1 MNSAATVDNWIA
13 QWKQQGLSRAEL
25 AVKIAEACM
34 GWPYVWGSLGEID
47 TPEKRSYYMNR
58 SAIGP
63 KDAELIRKRCQVLNG
78 SHALCSGC
86 KYYPG
91 GAKTR
96 MFDCRGFTRWIL
108 QQCGITIQGA
118 GATSQ
123 YNTAAN
129 WSERGLIK
137 DLPPGAVAC
146 VFKQVNGKTMEHTGL
161 HIGGGQIIHCSV
173 EVKRSTTDDRSWGWT
188 HYAIPRGLEGGDV
201 PVWRSTIRKGSR
213 GDDVTYLQER
223 LNDLRYSVGTV
234 DGIFGEK
241 TRKAVME
248 FQRANGLG
256 VDGVVGPM
264 TWEAIS
270 NADGEGE
277 APTVLYTVTIKGLT
291 KDKANEITSQYGG
304 EIAEE

>member
-161 HIGGGQIIHCSV
+161 HIGGGNIIHCSI
-173 EVKRSTTDDRSWGWT
+173 EVKRSTVDDRSWGWT
-188 HYAIPRGLEGGDV
+188 HYAIPKGINGEVEPVIDKPTLRRGSKGEYVTLLQTMLIQRGYDV
-201 PVWRSTIRKGSR
+201 GRWGADGSF
-213 GDDVTYLQER
+213 GTGTESAVKLFQEDHG
-223 LNDLRYSVGTV
+223 LAN
-234 DGIFGEK
+234 DGIVGQK
-241 TRKAVME
+241 TWAALE
-248 FQRANGLG
+248 SGQ
-256 VDGVVGPM
+256 
-264 TWEAIS
+264 TE
-270 NADGEGE
+270 
-277 APTVLYTVTIKGLT
+277 LYTVTVSHVNRSVAESIVG
-291 KDKANEITSQYGG
+291 QYGG
-304 EIAEE
+304 VMTKE